1 MSKVRESHHGW
12 VWKVLKGSSAFHP
25 VHVCVHHTSPLTALS
40 LSGSQLSF
48 RLVVPR
54 KELVAEE
61 PDSWEKT
68 WNMFSNKNDEVWFYN
83 PALASPLSSWN
94 DGPVQGCPRA
104 GLAGNPSGLP
114 SLSDSLACS
123 LPSSIHLSP
132 LMGFLKGFWRYHLVH
147 VRLAKTTNRE
157 VGVVTHSIWS
167 LFLRPG
173 VSCTRAM

>member
-1 MSKVRESHHGW
+1 MTAVWKEVISEVVSEVRESHQGW
-12 VWKVLKGSSAFHP
+12 VWKVLKGSFAFHP
-25 VHVCVHHTSPLTALS
+25 LRVCVHHTSPLTALS

-61 PDSWEKT
+61 PDTWEKT
-68 WNMFSNKNDEVWFYN
+68 WNIFSNKNDEVWFYN

-94 DGPVQGCPRA
+94 DGPVQGCRHA
-104 GLAGNPSGLP
+104 GLAGNPYCLP

-132 LMGFLKGFWRYHLVH
+132 LMGFLQGFWRFHLVH
-147 VRLAKTTNRE
+147 VRPAKQPTE
-157 VGVVTHSIWS
+157 K
-167 LFLRPG
+167 
-173 VSCTRAM
+173 